1 MDQATAA
8 RATAEVVGWHALPR
22 EVEAMVLAHLPPL
35 HALRLATVS
44 SSWHSVRPTRESHIS
59 PRYAVATY
67 SHRRLAPTGCEDGP
81 RLARVEVHQR
91 PGACTVVER
100 APGPSVHLLWH
111 RGTHR
116 LPLPSALVRALT
128 LTPIRAVQ
136 VRRAE
141 LHGLQLVTNRGVE
154 MLLQWCPHLRAL
166 SIRSCPHVTPE
177 ARTRPC
183 AHSMRPSV

>member
-1 MDQATAA
+1 MRTAHVWRELRFTSGRVRA
-8 RATAEVVGWHALPR
+8 RLLNEHLGRLCISFGTAVRAQTPR
-22 EVEAMVLAHLPPL
+22 PAQ
-35 HALRLATVS
+35 S
-44 SSWHSVRPTRESHIS
+44 
-59 PRYAVATY
+59 
-67 SHRRLAPTGCEDGP
+67 
-81 RLARVEVHQR
+81 
-91 PGACTVVER
+91 AC
-100 APGPSVHLLWH
+100 
-111 RGTHR
+111 
-116 LPLPSALVRALT
+116 ALVRALT